1 MRKINIAIVMPVYN
15 DWTSFRLLILDLA
28 KALSSSNC
36 SVEIVAVDDCS
47 SESVP
52 ERIVANCPIEKITIL
67 ELEGNVGHQRA
78 IAVGLTTISD
88 RPDVDYV
95 AVMDSDGED
104 TAPELARLIE
114 AAKANPNCV
123 VVAQRAQRSEGQI
136 FRLFYALYIGAFWLL
151 TGRRINFG
159 NFSLLPFEHLARL
172 VHTPDIWNNFPATLI
187 RAGLPLKYVP
197 TARGTRYA
205 GQSKMNLVNLVVHG
219 LGAISVFSEVAFVRI
234 LLASTLLFVASM
246 MGLIVVTGVWLFTNL
261 AIPGWATNVFGF
273 LILMSVQAGMLPVMV
288 AFLLLNNRA
297 SVRALPKS
305 VAMGFIRKKSIPA
318 IEFPRGGVA

>member
-1 MRKINIAIVMPVYN
+1 MSKINIAIVMPVYN
-15 DWTSFRLLILDLA
+15 DWTSFRLLVLDLA
-28 KALSSSNC
+28 KSLSSSSC

-52 ERIVANCPIEKITIL
+52 ERIVANHPIERITIL

-78 IAVGLTTISD
+78 IAIGLSAISD
-88 RPDVDYV
+88 RSDVDYV

-114 AAKANPNCV
+114 AAKANPNSV
-123 VVAQRAQRSEGQI
+123 VVAQRAQRSEGAM
-136 FRLFYALYIGAFWLL
+136 FRLFYTLYISAFWLL

-187 RAGLPLKYVP
+187 RAGLPLKYIP

-205 GQSKMNLVNLVVHG
+205 GQSSMNLVNLVVHG

-234 LLASTLLFVASM
+234 LLASTFLFVASM
-246 MGLIVVTGVWLFTNL
+246 MGLFVVTVCLAVYELGHSRLGNKRIWLSDLDECAGRHAARNGGLPPSQQSCVGSCIAEECGNGVH
-261 AIPGWATNVFGF
+261 P
-273 LILMSVQAGMLPVMV
+273 Q
-288 AFLLLNNRA
+288 
-297 SVRALPKS
+297 
-305 VAMGFIRKKSIPA
+305 
-318 IEFPRGGVA
+318 EEHPRH